1 MNVAEKSRVLLVE
14 DDPIVRAFIVNEL
27 AGRGHAIVE
36 ADSALAA
43 RNVVSHD
50 TRFDCILLDL
60 GLPDSE
66 GLDLLTELREHPGL
80 RHVPFVLES
89 GRGEAADIQAGMAAG
104 AYYYL
109 RKPLDAG
116 LLAASVQAASEW
128 GRVAREDDARDER
141 SMRLL
146 THGNFRLRRFDEARD
161 LARSLGGSGAKRKSI
176 QLVIQELLFNAI
188 EHGNLGID
196 YNAKGALLVA
206 DALHEEI
213 ERRLA
218 DPVLGAR
225 FVNVDYAREGRRLS
239 VMITDQGDGFNWTN
253 YLQISDERAYHP
265 HGRGLPLASAM
276 ADEITFS
283 GRGNIVT
290 AQWYLPE

>member
-1 MNVAEKSRVLLVE
+1 MNDTEKSRVLLVE
-14 DDPIVRAFIVNEL
+14 DDPIVRAFIVHEL
-27 AGRGHAIVE
+27 GRRGYTVIE

-43 RNVVSHD
+43 RNIVSYD

-66 GLDLLTELREHPGL
+66 GLDLLAELREQPGL
-80 RHVPFVLES
+80 RNVPFVLES
-89 GRGEAADIQAGMAAG
+89 GRGDAADIQAGLAAG

-116 LLAASVQAASEW
+116 LLGASVQAASEW
-128 GRVAREDDARDER
+128 GKLIREDEARDER
-141 SMRLL
+141 SMQLL
-146 THGNFRLRRFDEARD
+146 RQGNFHLRTFDEARD
-161 LARSLGGSGAKRKSI
+161 LARSLAGMGPKRKTI

-188 EHGNLGID
+188 EHGNLAID

-206 DALHEEI
+206 DALHDEI
-213 ERRLA
+213 KRRLA
-218 DPVLGAR
+218 DPVFGAR
-225 FVNVDYAREGRRLS
+225 VVNVDYSRQGRRLS
-239 VMITDQGDGFNWTN
+239 VMITDQGDGFNWSN

-265 HGRGLPLASAM
+265 HGRGLPMANAM